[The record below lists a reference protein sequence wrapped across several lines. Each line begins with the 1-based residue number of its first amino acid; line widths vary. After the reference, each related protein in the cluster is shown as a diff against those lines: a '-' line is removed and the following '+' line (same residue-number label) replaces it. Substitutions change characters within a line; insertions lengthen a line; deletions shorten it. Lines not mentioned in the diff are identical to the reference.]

1 MKLRLLLAAPL
12 LLAAAC
18 TSAEGLN
25 TFAAGVCEQSSTCTV
40 RDQAPRY
47 GSPQQR
53 AVEDVMHGRQEPM

>member
-18 TSAEGLN
+18 TAAEGLN
-25 TFAAGVCEQSSTCTV
+25 TFAAGVCEQSSSCTV
-40 RDQAPRY
+40 RDQTPRY

-53 AVEDVMHGRQEPM
+53 AVEDVMRGPQKPM

>member
-1 MKLRLLLAAPL
+1 MKFRLLLVAPL

-40 RDQAPRY
+40 RDQSPRY